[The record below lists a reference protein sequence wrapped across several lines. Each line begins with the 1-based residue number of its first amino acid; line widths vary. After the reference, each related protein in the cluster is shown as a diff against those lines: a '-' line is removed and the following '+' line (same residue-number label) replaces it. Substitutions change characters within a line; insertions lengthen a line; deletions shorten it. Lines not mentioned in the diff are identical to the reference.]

1 MDWGEWARRL
11 KGGPLVARN
20 MDFQPAVGAYAMQ
33 GFPENIPSS
42 CFARICFDKVK
53 FRVIV

>member
-33 GFPENIPSS
+33 GFPENMSSS